1 MFGVLSKVYQLV
13 QEAELEIVGVEKAV
27 VDGVIEN
34 AIAPASKD
42 VEYG

>member
-1 MFGVLSKVYQLV
+1 MFRVLPKVHQLI
-13 QEAELEIVGVEKAV
+13 QEAKLEVVGVEKAV

-42 VEYG
+42 VEDG